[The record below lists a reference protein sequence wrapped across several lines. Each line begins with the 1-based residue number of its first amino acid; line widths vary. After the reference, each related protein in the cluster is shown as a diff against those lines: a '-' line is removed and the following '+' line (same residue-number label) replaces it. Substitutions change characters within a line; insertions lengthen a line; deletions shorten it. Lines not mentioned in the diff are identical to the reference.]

1 LKAIFAIKAD
11 G

>member
-1 LKAIFAIKAD
+1 MMDRIFAIKA